1 MVIGRK
7 KSNLGQ
13 PIEDFTQYFSKEV
26 FNTMGGKR
34 KKPGNVG
41 LPSSQ
46 VEGQGTTSAE
56 IDGKSISSSRKRTKR
71 N

>member
-1 MVIGRK
+1 
-7 KSNLGQ
+7 
-13 PIEDFTQYFSKEV
+13 
-26 FNTMGGKR
+26 MGGKR

-46 VEGQGTTSAE
+46 VEGQGTTSME
-56 IDGKSISSSRKRTKR
+56 IDGKSMNSSRKSTKR